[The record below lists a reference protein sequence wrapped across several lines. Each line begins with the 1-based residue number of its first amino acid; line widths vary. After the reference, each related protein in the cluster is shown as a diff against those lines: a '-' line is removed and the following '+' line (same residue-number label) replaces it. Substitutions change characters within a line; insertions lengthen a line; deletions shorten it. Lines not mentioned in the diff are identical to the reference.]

1 VSSSFLVRPQTEGA
15 ESIAA
20 LRYETLRAVRSRSV
34 AERAGLFAI
43 GVVYLAMG
51 IVSARIAV
59 LGARDRNHGVP
70 GALRFLLD
78 RPYGAWLLG
87 GVIAGLAAIA
97 CAHLVQSLRG
107 PGGAMKRVGL
117 FVNGF
122 GYAAL
127 AVTAIRLLLHVRAGA
142 DTSLERQGVSWLL
155 SESWGAGVLEIAGV
169 GVVLGG
175 LWEIGD
181 GLAGRMPF
189 GRGRLPRALSR
200 WLAGIS
206 RFGLV
211 ARGATLAALGYFLIR
226 AAEELDPSAVRN
238 IGGVLNAFAHTPL
251 GPAFMAIIGA
261 GLACY
266 GVYMLG
272 SAVGA

>member
-1 VSSSFLVRPQTEGA
+1 VRC
-15 ESIAA
+15 
-20 LRYETLRAVRSRSV
+20 ETLRAVRSRSV

-59 LGARDRNHGVP
+59 LGARDRDHGVL

-78 RPYGAWLLG
+78 RSYGAWLLG

-97 CAHLVQSLRG
+97 CAHLGQSVRG
-107 PGGAMKRVGL
+107 PGGAWKRVGL

-127 AVTAIRLLLHVRAGA
+127 AVTAIRLLLHVRGGA
-142 DTSLERQGVSWLL
+142 DSSLEREGVSWLL
-155 SESWGAGVLEIAGV
+155 SESWGAAVLEIAGV

-175 LWEIGD
+175 VWEIGE
-181 GLAGRMPF
+181 GLVGRMPF
-189 GRGRLPRALSR
+189 GRAASRQAGSLPLSVSR

-211 ARGATLAALGYFLIR
+211 ARGATLATLGYFLIR

-238 IGGVLNAFAHTPL
+238 IGGVLSAFAHTPL
-251 GPAFMAIIGA
+251 GPAFMAVIGA
-261 GLACY
+261 GLAAY
-266 GVYMLG
+266 GVYVWGLAAK
-272 SAVGA
+272 S